1 MSRRLDRL
9 KSWAKGIKRD
19 VLVLWLAARDRRVHW
34 SVKAAAALIAAY
46 ALSPIDLIPDFI
58 PIVGYLDDLLI
69 VPLGVALVVRMIPCD
84 VIHELRV
91 QSAAIMER
99 PVSRAGAVLVVLSWL
114 AFAQV
119 LGAAAWTATLG

>member
-19 VLVLWLAARDRRVHW
+19 VIVLWLAAGHGRVHW

-58 PIVGYLDDLLI
+58 PVVGYLDDLLI
-69 VPLGVALVVRMIPCD
+69 VPLGVVLVVRMIPCD
-84 VIHELRV
+84 VIHELRIR
-91 QSAAIMER
+91 SAAITER
-99 PVSRAGAVLVVLSWL
+99 PISRAGAVLVVLSWL
-114 AFAQV
+114 VLAQV
-119 LGAAAWTATLG
+119 LGAAAWTATLD